1 MEWLSGVFDQ
11 ILSFFQW
18 IWDFF
23 AQGVYDFIKDG
34 LVVATKAAMYSALQT
49 FILLLDVSF
58 TVARELIDSL
68 GISAMVRGMYAA
80 LPADIAAGLAFFA
93 SRYARCSPGSAGTTS
108 LTAFALGTPRSTAAA
123 TRRSHSATA
132 AAPLK
137 RLGATGSLRLAAA
150 T

>member
-34 LVVATKAAMYSALQT
+34 LLVLTKAAIYSALQT
-49 FILLLDVSF
+49 FILLIDISY

-68 GISAMVRGMYAA
+68 GVSNMVRSMYST
-80 LPADIAAGLAFFA
+80 LPG
-93 SRYARCSPGSAGTTS
+93 P
-108 LTAFALGTPRSTAAA
+108 
-123 TRRSHSATA
+123 
-132 AAPLK
+132 
-137 RLGATGSLRLAAA
+137 LAAA
-150 T
+150 LQFLGVPQALNIMFSALATRFCMRFVPFIGR